1 MKEKSLIVLFF
12 FAWIF
17 ITNIHAQID
26 YPAQSSEFYQPAMSS
41 DMPMQQSSFQ
51 SSSYYNNTYTVPF
64 AAENIDVSSNN
75 PYSSE
80 PSGRRNAGAP
90 QIPPGTPLPN
100 LPGIGDQPGN
110 DNNQPLGDGMWFLL
124 FCAVGAVLRITFKR
138 TEKANIQ

>member
-1 MKEKSLIVLFF
+1 MKEKSLIALFF

-64 AAENIDVSSNN
+64 AAENINVSNNN

-80 PSGRRNAGAP
+80 PSGRRNAAP
-90 QIPPGTPLPN
+90 EAPEPFPD
-100 LPGIGDQPGN
+100 LPGGLPGN

-124 FCAVGAVLRITFKR
+124 FCALGAVLRITFKR

>member
-41 DMPMQQSSFQ
+41 DMPIQQSSFQ

-75 PYSSE
+75 PYSST
-80 PSGRRNAGAP
+80 PSGRRNA
-90 QIPPGTPLPN
+90 PPTATGQHPDFP
-100 LPGIGDQPGN
+100 DV
-110 DNNQPLGDGMWFLL
+110 PLGDGIWFLL
-124 FCAVGAVLRITFKR
+124 ICALGAVLRITFKR

>member
-1 MKEKSLIVLFF
+1 MKEKSLIALFF

-64 AAENIDVSSNN
+64 AAENINVSNN
-75 PYSSE
+75 DPYASSSSTT

-90 QIPPGTPLPN
+90 VIPGGTPIPDF
-100 LPGIGDQPGN
+100 PDF
-110 DNNQPLGDGMWFLL
+110 PLGDGIWFLL
-124 FCAVGAVLRITFKR
+124 ICALGAVLRITFKR

>member
-1 MKEKSLIVLFF
+1 MKEKSLIALFF

-64 AAENIDVSSNN
+64 AAENINVSNN
-75 PYSSE
+75 DPYASSSSTT

-90 QIPPGTPLPN
+90 DVTGPPPP
-100 LPGIGDQPGN
+100 PPSI
-110 DNNQPLGDGMWFLL
+110 PLGDGIWFLL
-124 FCAVGAVLRITFKR
+124 ICALGVVLRITFKR

>member
-1 MKEKSLIVLFF
+1 MKEKSLIALFF

-64 AAENIDVSSNN
+64 AAENMDINSSN
-75 PYSSE
+75 PYASSPA
-80 PSGRRNAGAP
+80 PSGRRNAGEG
-90 QIPPGTPLPN
+90 PPTATGPHPD
-100 LPGIGDQPGN
+100 PPAI
-110 DNNQPLGDGMWFLL
+110 PLGDGIWFLL
-124 FCAVGAVLRITFKR
+124 ICALGAVLRITFKR

>member
-51 SSSYYNNTYTVPF
+51 SSYYYNNTYTVPF
-64 AAENIDVSSNN
+64 SAENMEIGSNDPYASS
-75 PYSSE
+75 SSTT
-80 PSGRRNAGAP
+80 PSGRRNA
-90 QIPPGTPLPN
+90 PPGATEPFPD
-100 LPGIGDQPGN
+100 LPGIPGN
-110 DNNQPLGDGMWFLL
+110 DNDQPLGDGMWFLL
-124 FCAVGAVLRITFKR
+124 FCAVGVVLRITFKR

>member
-64 AAENIDVSSNN
+64 AAENINVINKVSNRLGILRQEVIKLGFLIGVGGVVT
-75 PYSSE
+75 Y
-80 PSGRRNAGAP
+80 RNA
-90 QIPPGTPLPN
+90 
-100 LPGIGDQPGN
+100 
-110 DNNQPLGDGMWFLL
+110 
-124 FCAVGAVLRITFKR
+124 K
-138 TEKANIQ
+138 NIVNVIKNIDF

>member
-1 MKEKSLIVLFF
+1 MKEKSLIALFF

-41 DMPMQQSSFQ
+41 YMPMQQSSFQ

-64 AAENIDVSSNN
+64 AAENINVSNN
-75 PYSSE
+75 DPYTSSSSTT
-80 PSGRRNAGAP
+80 PSGRRNA
-90 QIPPGTPLPN
+90 PPTATGQHPDF
-100 LPGIGDQPGN
+100 PGGLPGN

-124 FCAVGAVLRITFKR
+124 FCAVGVVLRITFKR

>member
-1 MKEKSLIVLFF
+1 MKEKSLIALFF

-64 AAENIDVSSNN
+64 AAENIDVSGNN
-75 PYSSE
+75 PYASSSSTT
-80 PSGRRNAGAP
+80 PSGRRNVVP
-90 QIPPGTPLPN
+90 VIPGGTPIPDFPN
-100 LPGIGDQPGN
+100 V
-110 DNNQPLGDGMWFLL
+110 PLGDGIWFLL
-124 FCAVGAVLRITFKR
+124 ICALGAVLRITFKR

>member
-64 AAENIDVSSNN
+64 AAENIDVSGNN
-75 PYSSE
+75 QYSST

-90 QIPPGTPLPN
+90 QIPPGTPP
-100 LPGIGDQPGN
+100 PDFPKV
-110 DNNQPLGDGMWFLL
+110 PLGEGIWFLL
-124 FCAVGAVLRITFKR
+124 ICALGAVLRITFKR

>member
-64 AAENIDVSSNN
+64 AAESMEIGSNDPYASSSPSNI
-75 PYSSE
+75 
-80 PSGRRNAGAP
+80 SGRKNAWGWTEGG
-90 QIPPGTPLPN
+90 QE
-100 LPGIGDQPGN
+100 
-110 DNNQPLGDGMWFLL
+110 NQPEGPSIPLGNGIWFLL
-124 FCAVGAVLRITFKR
+124 ICALGVVLRITFKR

>member
-1 MKEKSLIVLFF
+1 MKEKSLIALFF

-64 AAENIDVSSNN
+64 AAENIDVSGNN
-75 PYSSE
+75 PYSST

-90 QIPPGTPLPN
+90 LIPPGTPP
-100 LPGIGDQPGN
+100 PDFP
-110 DNNQPLGDGMWFLL
+110 DVPLGDGIWFLL
-124 FCAVGAVLRITFKR
+124 ICALGAVLRITFKR

>member
-1 MKEKSLIVLFF
+1 MKEKSLIALFF

-26 YPAQSSEFYQPAMSS
+26 YPAQSSEFYQPTMSS

-64 AAENIDVSSNN
+64 AAENIDVSGNN
-75 PYSSE
+75 PYSST
-80 PSGRRNAGAP
+80 PSGRRNA
-90 QIPPGTPLPN
+90 PPPATGPHPDLPA
-100 LPGIGDQPGN
+100 I
-110 DNNQPLGDGMWFLL
+110 PLGNGIWFLL
-124 FCAVGAVLRITFKR
+124 ICALGAVLRITFKR

>member
-64 AAENIDVSSNN
+64 AAENINVSNN
-75 PYSSE
+75 DPYASSSSTT
-80 PSGRRNAGAP
+80 PSGRRNAG
-90 QIPPGTPLPN
+90 PPTATGQHPDLPT
-100 LPGIGDQPGN
+100 I
-110 DNNQPLGDGMWFLL
+110 PLGEGIWFLL
-124 FCAVGAVLRITFKR
+124 ICALGAVLRITFKR

>member
-51 SSSYYNNTYTVPF
+51 SSSYYNNTHTVPF
-64 AAENIDVSSNN
+64 AAENINVSNN
-75 PYSSE
+75 DPYASSSSTT
-80 PSGRRNAGAP
+80 PSGRRNVAP
-90 QIPPGTPLPN
+90 GIQPGTLPPDFPGG
-100 LPGIGDQPGN
+100 LPGN
-110 DNNQPLGDGMWFLL
+110 NNQPLGDGMWFLL
-124 FCAVGAVLRITFKR
+124 ICALGAVLRITFKR
-138 TEKANIQ
+138 TAKA

>member
-1 MKEKSLIVLFF
+1 MKEKSLIALFF

-75 PYSSE
+75 PYSST
-80 PSGRRNAGAP
+80 PSGRRNAG
-90 QIPPGTPLPN
+90 PPTATGQHPDFP
-100 LPGIGDQPGN
+100 DV
-110 DNNQPLGDGMWFLL
+110 PLGDGIWFLL
-124 FCAVGAVLRITFKR
+124 ICALGVVLRITFKR

>member
-64 AAENIDVSSNN
+64 AAENINVSNN
-75 PYSSE
+75 DPYASSSSTT

-90 QIPPGTPLPN
+90 DVTGPPPPPPT
-100 LPGIGDQPGN
+100 I
-110 DNNQPLGDGMWFLL
+110 PLGNGIWFLL
-124 FCAVGAVLRITFKR
+124 ICALGAVLRITFKR

>member
-51 SSSYYNNTYTVPF
+51 SSSYYNNTYTIPF

-80 PSGRRNAGAP
+80 PSGRRNA
-90 QIPPGTPLPN
+90 PPTTTGPHPDPPAILHGE
-100 LPGIGDQPGN
+100 GI
-110 DNNQPLGDGMWFLL
+110 WFLL
-124 FCAVGAVLRITFKR
+124 ICVLGAVLRITFKR
-138 TEKANIQ
+138 TEKAYIQ

>member
-1 MKEKSLIVLFF
+1 MKEKSLIALFF

-17 ITNIHAQID
+17 ITNINAQID

-64 AAENIDVSSNN
+64 AAENMDINSSN
-75 PYSSE
+75 PYASSPE
-80 PSGRRNAGAP
+80 PSGRRNAAPGAP
-90 QIPPGTPLPN
+90 GPFPD
-100 LPGIGDQPGN
+100 LPGFGD
-110 DNNQPLGDGMWFLL
+110 QPLGDGIWFLL
-124 FCAVGAVLRITFKR
+124 ICALGAVLRITFKR

>member
-1 MKEKSLIVLFF
+1 MKEKSLIALFF

-64 AAENIDVSSNN
+64 AAENINVSNN
-75 PYSSE
+75 DPYASSSSTT
-80 PSGRRNAGAP
+80 PSGRRNVA
-90 QIPPGTPLPN
+90 
-100 LPGIGDQPGN
+100 PGIPEGTLPPDFPGV
-110 DNNQPLGDGMWFLL
+110 PLGDGIWFLL
-124 FCAVGAVLRITFKR
+124 ICALGAVLRITFKR

>member
-26 YPAQSSEFYQPAMSS
+26 YPAQNSEFYQPAMSS

-64 AAENIDVSSNN
+64 AAENINVSNN
-75 PYSSE
+75 DPYASSSSTT
-80 PSGRRNAGAP
+80 PSGRRNAPSTVTG
-90 QIPPGTPLPN
+90 PPPPTPTF
-100 LPGIGDQPGN
+100 
-110 DNNQPLGDGMWFLL
+110 PLGDGIWFLL
-124 FCAVGAVLRITFKR
+124 ICALGAVLRITFKR

>member
-64 AAENIDVSSNN
+64 AAENINVSNN
-75 PYSSE
+75 DPYASSSSTT

-90 QIPPGTPLPN
+90 DVTGPPPPLPSF
-100 LPGIGDQPGN
+100 
-110 DNNQPLGDGMWFLL
+110 PLGDGMWFLL